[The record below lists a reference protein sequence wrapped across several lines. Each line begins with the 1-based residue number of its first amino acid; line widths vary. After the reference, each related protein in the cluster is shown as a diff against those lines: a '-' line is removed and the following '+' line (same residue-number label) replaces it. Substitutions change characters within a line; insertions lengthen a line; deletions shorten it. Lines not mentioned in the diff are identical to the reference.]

1 MIEDLIEG
9 LDESKYHAAKPI
21 TGFQTVHPLQQPDE
35 NELEFLNGHT
45 LARIMNESESG
56 YHRACKIEDKN
67 ERQKVLRDTL
77 DSIKKMLTVLQD
89 KQNGEEE
96 QRPKYLARK
105 DDGAVWSLNNDGI
118 TYSHMEHKEKY
129 PDNIHHQYFQDTLLK
144 CGFSPVT
151 EEDFPKLQALGKEYY
166 EYLSWTSRSDGH
178 GGSKGGTIEE
188 FRKYKSKLK
197 K

>member
-1 MIEDLIEG
+1 MSEVM
-9 LDESKYHAAKPI
+9 DESEY
-21 TGFQTVHPLQQPDE
+21 
-35 NELEFLNGHT
+35 
-45 LARIMNESESG
+45 G
-56 YHRACKIEDKN
+56 YYKACKIENKN

-77 DSIKKMLTVLQD
+77 DSIKKMLTDLQD

-129 PDNIHHQYFQDTLLK
+129 PDNIHHKYSQETLLN
-144 CGFSPVT
+144 CGFSPVI

-166 EYLSWTSRSDGH
+166 EYLSWSSRSDGH
-178 GGSKGGTIEE
+178 GGSKGGAIEE